1 MARRR
6 PRRSPRDARGWP
18 ASHVHRED
26 FGAAGGA
33 PFTLRLARSGIEIP
47 VGAEQTMLAAIEA
60 AGIDAP
66 SLCRGGAC
74 GVCMVPVL
82 DGIPEHRDHYLN
94 PAERASFV
102 MPCVSRSKTATL
114 VLDL

>member
-1 MARRR
+1 
-6 PRRSPRDARGWP
+6 
-18 ASHVHRED
+18 VHRED
-26 FGAAGGA
+26 FGASGGE
-33 PFTLRLARSGIEIP
+33 PFMLRLAKSGVEIA
-47 VGAEQTMLAAIEA
+47 VAAEQTMLAAIEA
-60 AGIDAP
+60 AGVDAA

-82 DGIPEHRDHYLN
+82 DGVPEHRDHYLS

-114 VLDL
+114 VLDI